1 MGQIKF
7 DFTGERYVVTGA
19 SSGMGREVASELA
32 DSGAEV
38 LALGRNIDRLS
49 ALENEYPKN
58 IFSRSIDVCDA
69 DSLEEAVSWFTG
81 THGKLNGGVHA
92 AGISDITPFRDY
104 DSESAKR
111 IMDVNFWAGMNLL
124 KLITRS
130 KYGNSGTSTVLF
142 SSVASVSPA
151 KGMFAYAASKAAL
164 DSAVRSIAAEISSKN
179 HRVNTVLPGWVITP
193 MTEKLSVSANV
204 SSILSKY
211 LLGPGKP
218 EDVSAM
224 VLFLLSDASRWIT
237 GSSIIIDGGGGGI
250 KILDYISLMRFNS

>member
-7 DFTGERYVVTGA
+7 DFTGERYIVTGA
-19 SSGMGREVASELA
+19 SSGMGREVAAELA
-32 DSGAEV
+32 ESGAEV
-38 LALGRNIDRLS
+38 LALGRDINRLS
-49 ALENEYPKN
+49 ALENEYPEN
-58 IFSRSIDVCDA
+58 IFAHSVDVCDA
-69 DSLEEAVSWFTG
+69 AALEESISSFVSA
-81 THGKLNGGVHA
+81 HGKLNGGVHA

-104 DSESAKR
+104 DSESAMR
-111 IMDVNFWAGMNLL
+111 IMNVNFWAGMNLL

-130 KYGNSGTSTVLF
+130 KYGSSGTSTVLF

-151 KGMFAYAASKAAL
+151 KGMFAYAASKAAI
-164 DSAVRSIAAEISSKN
+164 DSAVRSVAGEISSKH
-179 HRVNTVLPGWVITP
+179 HRVNTIQPGWVITP
-193 MTEKLSVSANV
+193 MTEKLSVSAKV

-237 GSSIIIDGGGGGI
+237 GTSIIIDGGGGY
-250 KILDYISLMRFNS
+250 KDY